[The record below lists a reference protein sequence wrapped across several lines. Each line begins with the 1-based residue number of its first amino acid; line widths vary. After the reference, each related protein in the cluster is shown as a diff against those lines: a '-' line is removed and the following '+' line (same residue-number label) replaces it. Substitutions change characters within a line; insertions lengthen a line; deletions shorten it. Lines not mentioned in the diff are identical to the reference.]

1 MNRDRLER
9 LVAEK
14 RFIPGI
20 YNYCDRWCERCPQT
34 SHCLNFSISEEEFSD
49 PETQDIR
56 NKAFWNTLSGIL
68 EETLELLRDSAKRWG
83 IELEMLGSMDD
94 RETTAAGLCGG

>member
-9 LVAEK
+9 LVAER

-20 YNYCDRWCERCPQT
+20 YNYCDRWCECCPQT

-49 PETQDIR
+49 HETQDIR
-56 NKAFWNTLSGIL
+56 NKAFWNILSGIL
-68 EETLELLRDSAKRWG
+68 GKLWS
-83 IELEMLGSMDD
+83 
-94 RETTAAGLCGG
+94 C

>member
-1 MNRDRLER
+1 LGERGDGQGVSVMDRDGLET
-9 LVAEK
+9 LASEK

-34 SHCLNFSISEEEFSD
+34 SRCLNFSLLEKEFSD

-56 NKAFWNTLSGIL
+56 NEVFWRKIIVKDY
-68 EETLELLRDSAKRWG
+68 RD
-83 IELEMLGSMDD
+83 
-94 RETTAAGLCGG
+94 